1 MVTVREN
8 EARMDSREDDPGQM
22 GPDSAG
28 QSGDG
33 QGLSPIAD
41 AATES
46 VEELID
52 TGQAYEA
59 DVVTGIEDAADHP
72 ERPVHTHEVLR
83 PTGWGV
89 SRLAEPAPA
98 EVA

>member
-1 MVTVREN
+1 MTVREN
-8 EARMDSREDDPGQM
+8 EALVDTLEDGASQM

-33 QGLSPIAD
+33 QGLSSIAD

-46 VEELID
+46 VEELVD
-52 TGQAYEA
+52 TGQAFEA

-72 ERPVHTHEVLR
+72 ERPVRTHEV
-83 PTGWGV
+83 
-89 SRLAEPAPA
+89 
-98 EVA
+98 

>member
-1 MVTVREN
+1 MVTVRQN
-8 EARMDSREDDPGQM
+8 ETRMDTLDEDPGQI

-33 QGLSPIAD
+33 QGLSSIAD

-46 VEELID
+46 VEELVD

-59 DVVTGIEDAADHP
+59 EVVAGVENAADHP
-72 ERPVHTHEVLR
+72 ERPVHTHEI
-83 PTGWGV
+83 
-89 SRLAEPAPA
+89 
-98 EVA
+98 